1 MPPRRK
7 NARRPLAAISEEA
20 PCEPEAGAP
29 AKPPSESELRRAQV
43 VAELD
48 QQGSP
53 AASWSG
59 APCRQQPAVQHCPAR
74 QALAAA
80 GLPPACERAWVACSG
95 GARPPDTPGR
105 GGRRR
110 GPAPRALRAPDA
122 AAPPGAPGTRR
133 ARRPWRAA
141 ARPVMPPHEACRAR
155 LAPQVRKMPLVEFRS
170 KYGGDVNAVLM
181 QDIDARIAASKACSR
196 VPGSLA
202 RLYFPH
208 CSGAA
213 FSCVA

>member
-74 QALAAA
+74 QALAELASHRRASARGWRAVEERVRRIYQDVEDAA
-80 GLPPACERAWVACSG
+80 VALRHELSVLLMRLPLQARPAR
-95 GARPPDTPGR
+95 GARG
-105 GGRRR
+105 
-110 GPAPRALRAPDA
+110 
-122 AAPPGAPGTRR
+122 
-133 ARRPWRAA
+133 RPWRAA
-141 ARPVMPPHEACRAR
+141 ARPVTPPQEACRAR

-170 KYGGDVNAVLM
+170 KYGSDVNAVLT

-208 CSGAA
+208 
-213 FSCVA
+213 

>member
-133 ARRPWRAA
+133 ARAPLACSSAPCNAA
-141 ARPVMPPHEACRAR
+141 PRGMPSAACA
-155 LAPQVRKMPLVEFRS
+155 AGAEDATGGVPQQVRQRRQRGADAGHRRAHRGIQGLLPRAGLTRTSVLSPLKRRR
-170 KYGGDVNAVLM
+170 Y
-181 QDIDARIAASKACSR
+181 
-196 VPGSLA
+196 
-202 RLYFPH
+202 
-208 CSGAA
+208 
-213 FSCVA
+213 